1 MELIL
6 IEDVDHLGKAG
17 EVVKVKTGFG
27 RNYLLPQK
35 KAILADRGNIKSF
48 EQRRKM
54 VERQNELRRQHYQ
67 ELAAKINGAEITIQK
82 KVGAEDKIFGSV
94 TNHEIAEALASKGFS
109 LDKKHILIKDPIKT
123 IGTFEIEVKLAQD
136 ISAPI
141 KVWVIRQE

>member
-94 TNHEIAEALASKGFS
+94 TNHEIAEALASK
-109 LDKKHILIKDPIKT
+109 
-123 IGTFEIEVKLAQD
+123 
-136 ISAPI
+136 
-141 KVWVIRQE
+141 